1 MTENPSETVIR
12 VWARLM
18 KAQRLALASVE
29 RELKAAG
36 LPPLVWYDVLLEV
49 ERAGHEGL
57 RPFELE
63 RAMLLAQYNLSRLV
77 DRIERAGFVERRACE
92 DDGRGQL
99 VAITE
104 RGKAIRRKMWPIYS
118 RAVEATVGKHLSVKQ
133 TETLDVLL
141 KLLIDEDRG
150 H

>member
-1 MTENPSETVIR
+1 MTENPSQAVIR

-18 KAQRLALASVE
+18 KAQRLTLASVE

-49 ERAGHEGL
+49 ERAGREGL

-63 RAMLLAQYNLSRLV
+63 RVMLLAQYNLSRLI

-104 RGKAIRRKMWPIYS
+104 RGKAIRRKMWPIY
-118 RAVEATVGKHLSVKQ
+118 AQALEATIEKRLSAKQ
-133 TETLDVLL
+133 AETLDSLL
-141 KLLIDEDRG
+141 SLLIAGHRG
-150 H
+150 D

>member
-1 MTENPSETVIR
+1 MTENPSEAVIR

-18 KAQRLALASVE
+18 KAQRLTLAS
-29 RELKAAG
+29 
-36 LPPLVWYDVLLEV
+36 V

-104 RGKAIRRKMWPIYS
+104 RGKAVRRKMWPIYAQ
-118 RAVEATVGKHLSVKQ
+118 AVEATIRKRLSAKQ
-133 TETLDVLL
+133 AETLDSLL
-141 KLLIDEDRG
+141 NLLIAGHRG
-150 H
+150 D